1 MSVVQPV
8 AGEPESAPVL
18 PSLDELRAHPRDATR
33 FREHRRAIVSV
44 LGHGFDN
51 GADIDAL
58 IHGHVAQVDALLELI
73 WEQHGFGGDTALCLA
88 AVGGYG
94 RGELH
99 PASDIDILILGE
111 PEAEAENAETISEF
125 LTFLWDAGLEVGHSV
140 RSIADCR
147 REAENDITIATTL
160 FEARLLAGDEAM
172 YARFRDAMQPEQLW
186 DSRAFYTA
194 KLAEQHARHQRF
206 GETAYRLEPN
216 VKEGPGGL
224 RDIQTI
230 GWVSKRQF
238 AAEKLRELVDHG
250 FLREAEFRDLI
261 EGQRFLWKVRF
272 VLHMLTG
279 RREDRLLFDLQRAL
293 ASTFGFTDQH
303 QNLGVEQFM
312 QRYFRTICELQR
324 LNELLL
330 QHFNEAILED
340 PASLHEAK
348 RIHQRFQVRG
358 GYLELV
364 HDQVFM
370 IYPPA
375 LLEAFHLIQTH
386 PEILGI
392 RASTIRLIRA
402 HLHLIDGQF
411 RRNPVCR
418 ELFMKILRA
427 PKGITTEL
435 RRMNRFGVLGAYIPA
450 FGRIIGR
457 MQYDLFHAFT
467 VDEHTLNVVRNARRL
482 FIPHFHHEL
491 PLASDIAV
499 RIERPERLVLA
510 ALFHDI
516 AKGRGGD
523 HSELGALDA
532 LHFCQHHG
540 LSDEDSALVSWLVRS
555 HLLMSLT
562 AQRRDI
568 SDPDVVLDFAR
579 EVRTQERL
587 DLLYLLTTADI
598 RGTNPAL
605 WNSWKDSLLQ
615 TLYHATVAVLERGL
629 DTPPDIDEQI
639 GEASSEAMRLLVRR
653 GLDEETVEAI
663 WSEFEVEY
671 FVRHSADEIA
681 WHTYALA
688 GIRDSDL
695 PLVLVRHE
703 TPRGSTE
710 IFVYAED
717 CPTLFARIANTLTQ
731 LGLDIVDARV
741 ITTHGGHTLDT
752 FMVLEGMGQTVEPGF
767 RVDEIRSALR
777 ERLLDPRFDHHPVT
791 RNLPRRLKHFD
802 VDTQVRFSPGTN
814 GNSTRMNVRALDRP
828 GLLSTIGCVFA
839 DEGIN
844 VRTARIST
852 AGERADD
859 QFLLLNADGA
869 SLTPEQEQTLR
880 ERLIEEI

>member
-8 AGEPESAPVL
+8 TGEPESAPVT
-18 PSLDELRAHPRDATR
+18 PSLEELRAHPRDAAR
-33 FREHRRAIVSV
+33 FREHRRAIVAALS
-44 LGHGFDN
+44 HGFDS

-58 IHGHVAQVDALLELI
+58 IHGHAAQVDALLELI
-73 WEQHGFGGDTALCLA
+73 WEQHGLGGDRALCLA

-125 LTFLWDAGLEVGHSV
+125 VTFLWDAGLEVGHSV
-140 RSIADCR
+140 RSIADCL

-160 FEARLLAGDEAM
+160 FEARLLAGDEAV

-194 KLAEQHARHQRF
+194 KLAEQQARHQRF

-224 RDIQTI
+224 RDIQMI

-272 VLHMLTG
+272 ALHMLTG

-340 PASLHEAK
+340 PASMQEAK

-418 ELFMKILRA
+418 QLFMKILRA
-427 PKGITTEL
+427 PQGITTEL

-467 VDEHTLNVVRNARRL
+467 VD
-482 FIPHFHHEL
+482 
-491 PLASDIAV
+491 
-499 RIERPERLVLA
+499 
-510 ALFHDI
+510 
-516 AKGRGGD
+516 
-523 HSELGALDA
+523 
-532 LHFCQHHG
+532 
-540 LSDEDSALVSWLVRS
+540 
-555 HLLMSLT
+555 
-562 AQRRDI
+562 
-568 SDPDVVLDFAR
+568 
-579 EVRTQERL
+579 
-587 DLLYLLTTADI
+587 
-598 RGTNPAL
+598 
-605 WNSWKDSLLQ
+605 
-615 TLYHATVAVLERGL
+615 
-629 DTPPDIDEQI
+629 
-639 GEASSEAMRLLVRR
+639 
-653 GLDEETVEAI
+653 
-663 WSEFEVEY
+663 
-671 FVRHSADEIA
+671 
-681 WHTYALA
+681 
-688 GIRDSDL
+688 
-695 PLVLVRHE
+695 
-703 TPRGSTE
+703 
-710 IFVYAED
+710 
-717 CPTLFARIANTLTQ
+717 
-731 LGLDIVDARV
+731 
-741 ITTHGGHTLDT
+741 
-752 FMVLEGMGQTVEPGF
+752 
-767 RVDEIRSALR
+767 
-777 ERLLDPRFDHHPVT
+777 
-791 RNLPRRLKHFD
+791 
-802 VDTQVRFSPGTN
+802 
-814 GNSTRMNVRALDRP
+814 
-828 GLLSTIGCVFA
+828 
-839 DEGIN
+839 
-844 VRTARIST
+844 
-852 AGERADD
+852 
-859 QFLLLNADGA
+859 
-869 SLTPEQEQTLR
+869 
-880 ERLIEEI
+880 